1 LKAGLCPA
9 PASSGPVCR
18 GIALL
23 LAHRLAAWPLPPSH
37 ALGDGAK
44 PPEHR
49 QTLPI
54 DALRQVWQDG
64 ATMKESE
71 KQFSFTRAGPS
82 TSGRAKSKFLSVL
95 AAVISGCIALLISAS
110 SAFAQAPSSLV
121 GDGFLAGISSGAY
134 PLATYGYYLF
144 IPANSGNAYQV
155 IGIYNVINSSG
166 TYTYTP
172 TSASTATLNVNDSV
186 GGAGV
191 LSASFTSASSG
202 SFYETA
208 NSYPGAYQSG
218 SFGFSSV
225 NAPSSLAGRT
235 FNCSVV
241 NGASPLLTSGSYT
254 ITIANSGNT
263 YTVST
268 GQSGT
273 YSYST
278 LNRSTGIVQLNDSVT
293 GVTTAYFGFSSATG
307 GGFAIKASSGTG
319 YQVGNFVL
327 LDTNPPTVA
336 ITAPTT
342 GQDWNNSVFTI
353 TGTASDNVQV
363 AAVYYQINSQGW
375 NLASTAN
382 NWANNW
388 ANWSANIA
396 LLPGT
401 NIIQAYSV
409 DTSGNSSPINTQNMF
424 YVLPAPISVQINGSG
439 TISPNYNGQML
450 DIGNSYSM
458 TATPS
463 AGVVFTGW
471 TGSLTTNSSTIQ
483 FIMASNL
490 LLQANFVDGQKPTN
504 SITSP
509 TSGQLWS
516 NATFT
521 VTGKASDNVAVSN
534 VFYSLNNAAWT
545 SATTANNWSN
555 WTAAVNLIAGT
566 NTIQAYAV
574 DTSSNIST
582 TNSVSFNAVLSTVLT
597 VSTNGLGSL
606 NPNYNNALLQVG
618 KGYSITATAGTGFAF
633 TNWTGGVSLPLA
645 VLTNK
650 ATLQFVMQSNLVLQ
664 ANFADT
670 NRPVLSITNLTA
682 GQRWSNLVFTAE
694 GKATDNWQVASV
706 QCQLNGGIWTSA
718 TGTTN
723 WSAPLTLTPGTNTF
737 AAYAIDNT
745 GNNSTTNN
753 VSFQF
758 VVTNLLAVQAT
769 GLGTISPNY
778 SNAWLEIGH
787 NYSMTATPATGF
799 VVTNWTISTNW
810 LGGRITNN
818 ATVQFVMASNL
829 TLQANF
835 AEVTKPTL
843 TVSSPTSGQKMTNA
857 LATVIG
863 TASDN
868 WKVDGVWYQLNGG
881 AWSLAATTNSFT
893 NWTTTLNL
901 ISGTNTVKSY
911 ALDWGG
917 NFSTTNNLSV
927 VSSNT
932 FMLQLVFTN
941 ALPLNTNGLVFS
953 LQLSKGL
960 NGHIQVSSNLTSW
973 VALTNFVG
981 TNTTLNFLDSAATN
995 SSHRFY
1001 RAVIP

>member
-1 LKAGLCPA
+1 
-9 PASSGPVCR
+9 
-18 GIALL
+18 
-23 LAHRLAAWPLPPSH
+23 
-37 ALGDGAK
+37 LGG
-44 PPEHR
+44 
-49 QTLPI
+49 
-54 DALRQVWQDG
+54 
-64 ATMKESE
+64 
-71 KQFSFTRAGPS
+71 
-82 TSGRAKSKFLSVL
+82 
-95 AAVISGCIALLISAS
+95 AAV
-110 SAFAQAPSSLV
+110 
-121 GDGFLAGISSGAY
+121 
-134 PLATYGYYLF
+134 
-144 IPANSGNAYQV
+144 
-155 IGIYNVINSSG
+155 
-166 TYTYTP
+166 
-172 TSASTATLNVNDSV
+172 LN
-186 GGAGV
+186 
-191 LSASFTSASSG
+191 ASFTSASLG
-202 SFYETA
+202 SYYEYLSA
-208 NSYPGAYQSG
+208 YPSINQSG

-225 NAPSSLAGRT
+225 NAPSSLAGRNLN
-235 FNCSVV
+235 FSVV
-241 NGASPLLTSGSYT
+241 NGASPFLTSGSYT

-278 LNRSTGIVQLNDSVT
+278 LNRSTGMVQLNDSVT
-293 GVTTAYFGFSSATG
+293 GVTIAYFGFSSATG

-327 LDTNPPTVA
+327 LDTTPPTVA

-342 GQDWNNSVFTI
+342 GQNWSNSVFTI

-363 AAVYYQINSQGW
+363 AAVYYQVNSQGW
-375 NLASTAN
+375 NLAST
-382 NWANNW
+382 ANNW

-504 SITSP
+504 SIISP
-509 TSGQLWS
+509 TSGQLWT

-566 NTIQAYAV
+566 NTIQAYAE

-682 GQRWSNLVFTAE
+682 GQRWSNLVFTAK

-706 QCQLNGGIWTSA
+706 QCQLNGGIWTNA

-737 AAYAIDNT
+737 AAYATDKT

-778 SNAWLEIGH
+778 SNAWLEIGR

-818 ATVQFVMASNL
+818 ATVQFMMASNL
-829 TLQANF
+829 TLQVNF
-835 AEVTKPTL
+835 ADVTKPTL

-868 WKVDGVWYQLNGG
+868 WKVNGVWYQLNGG

-893 NWTTTLNL
+893 NWTTTLTL

-941 ALPLNTNGLVFS
+941 ALPLNTNGLFFS

>member
-1 LKAGLCPA
+1 MAADVNGDGWVDLICANYFTNTLTVLTNNGSGGFVFAATLTVGNGPVSVTA
-9 PASSGPVCR
+9 ADVNGDGRFDLISANASSY
-18 GIALL
+18 
-23 LAHRLAAWPLPPSH
+23 
-37 ALGDGAK
+37 
-44 PPEHR
+44 
-49 QTLPI
+49 T
-54 DALRQVWQDG
+54 
-64 ATMKESE
+64 
-71 KQFSFTRAGPS
+71 
-82 TSGRAKSKFLSVL
+82 LSVL
-95 AAVISGCIALLISAS
+95 VNTSTFTPSGSLRVNLAPSGAVSAGAQWQVDGGAWQNSGATIYRLSGGSHTVAFSTATGWTTPTNQTAS
-110 SAFAQAPSSLV
+110 IYTNQITIITGSYVQQYAQAPSSLA
-121 GDGFLAGISSGAY
+121 GDGFLAGVSSGAY
-134 PLATYGYYLF
+134 PLASYGYFLF
-144 IPANSGNAYQV
+144 IPANSGSGYQV
-155 IGIYNVINSSG
+155 IGIYNVTNSSG
-166 TYTYTP
+166 TFTYNP
-172 TSASTATLNVNDSV
+172 STATINANDSV
-186 GGAGV
+186 GGQLV
-191 LSASFTSASSG
+191 LSASFSSASSG

-208 NSYPGAYQSG
+208 VSYPGAYQSG

-241 NGASPLLTSGSYT
+241 NGTSPFLTSGSYT

-278 LNRSTGIVQLNDSVT
+278 LNRSTGVVQLNDSVT

-327 LDTNPPTVA
+327 LDTTTPTVA

-342 GQDWNNSVFTI
+342 GQNWSNSVFTI

-363 AAVYYQINSQGW
+363 AAVYYQVNSQGW
-375 NLASTAN
+375 NLAST
-382 NWANNW
+382 ANNW

-424 YVLPAPISVQINGSG
+424 YVLPAPILVQINGSG

-450 DIGNSYSM
+450 DIGNNYSM

-504 SITSP
+504 SITTP
-509 TSGQLWS
+509 TPGQLWS
-516 NATFT
+516 NGVFT

-534 VFYSLNNAAWT
+534 VWYLLNNADWIN
-545 SATTANNWSN
+545 ATTANNWTN
-555 WTAAVNLIAGT
+555 WTATINLIAGT
-566 NTIQAYAV
+566 NNIQAYAM
-574 DTSSNIST
+574 DTSGNISA
-582 TNSVSFNAVLSTVLT
+582 TNNVSFNAVLSTVLT

-618 KGYSITATAGTGFAF
+618 KSYTITATAGTGFTF
-633 TNWTGGVSLPLA
+633 TNWTGGVTLPLT

-650 ATLQFVMQSNLVLQ
+650 ATLQFLMQSNLVLQ

-670 NRPVLSITNLTA
+670 NRPVLSVTNLAA
-682 GQRWSNLVFTAE
+682 GQRWSNLVFTAK
-694 GKATDNWQVASV
+694 GTATDNWQVASV
-706 QCQLNGGIWTSA
+706 QYQLNGGIWTNA

-723 WSAPLTLTPGTNTF
+723 WSAPLALTPGTNTF
-737 AAYAIDNT
+737 AAYATDTT
-745 GNNSTTNN
+745 GNNSTTNY

-778 SNAWLEIGH
+778 SNAWLEIGR

-818 ATVQFVMASNL
+818 ATVQFMMASNL
-829 TLQANF
+829 TLQVNF
-835 AEVTKPTL
+835 ADVTKPTL
-843 TVSSPTSGQKMTNA
+843 T
-857 LATVIG
+857 
-863 TASDN
+863 
-868 WKVDGVWYQLNGG
+868 
-881 AWSLAATTNSFT
+881 
-893 NWTTTLNL
+893 
-901 ISGTNTVKSY
+901 
-911 ALDWGG
+911 
-917 NFSTTNNLSV
+917 
-927 VSSNT
+927 
-932 FMLQLVFTN
+932 
-941 ALPLNTNGLVFS
+941 
-953 LQLSKGL
+953 
-960 NGHIQVSSNLTSW
+960 
-973 VALTNFVG
+973 
-981 TNTTLNFLDSAATN
+981 
-995 SSHRFY
+995 
-1001 RAVIP
+1001 